1 MRGLSAAL
9 QQASDAAA
17 TNIGLVHR
25 LVRDREALRPGFARA
40 WPALARA
47 DAALVDEWAGA
58 TLELSG
64 VNAGPACIAA
74 FWQAGV
80 VAGPER
86 LQSVVAGGRAAADVC
101 RFAGARATLACLE
114 ALPTAIRLTAADP
127 AGLSGWWR
135 GLDRLA
141 REAPTLVQGAARRID
156 ALLAGGGMA
165 FADFVAAGLKATVR
179 DKARRAAFFA
189 LEDPLAQAL
198 LAHRTGLP
206 GFADSER
213 MLGAFVTG
221 VWGGEPRLKAAPP
234 GAAGPSRRTVIASGV
249 ALLPPVFAG
258 APAGRVRDLYRA
270 AAAHAYAHLTTP
282 TVRQPVLKLKPLQVA
297 LIGLVEDARVE
308 ALAIRRFPGLR
319 RLWAS
324 FHAAQP
330 GGAVT
335 TATLMARLARA
346 LLDPGYADPDGF
358 VEKGR
363 ALFAAADLDDPAMSR
378 AIGGL
383 IGNDLGQL
391 RLQFNA
397 KTYAVEPAYRD
408 DNMHLWDLPE
418 TPDDALSMTVDTAR
432 GSDDA
437 ASHNENKEEQPG
449 DGASAPR
456 ARDAGPDG
464 QGVVLATYPE
474 WDAAAGVERPDWTT
488 LRDTL
493 PVLRPAGAEWAGEAA
508 LRAQVARLVRSSVV
522 GQSVRQSRQEHG
534 EQLDLDAV
542 IDAAVAQ
549 RAGVQPDARVYRDRR
564 PRGRDLA
571 TLIIL
576 DVSQSTAAI
585 GAGGRSVLE
594 AERLAVA
601 ALAAALAARGDQYAL
616 RAFASSGRDDVRLTR
631 LKDFDE
637 ALSPA
642 VTARLAGLSPGLS
655 TRLGAALRH
664 AGAELAPLRTTR
676 KLVLV
681 LTDGEPSDID
691 VAHPQEL
698 VEDARRAVGGLR
710 LRGIDVFGIVMDP
723 GDAGSGSAIFGRH
736 NTMAVR
742 RLEELPAKLAGVYF
756 RLAQR

>member
-1 MRGLSAAL
+1 MSAAR
-9 QQASDAAA
+9 QQPGDAPAA
-17 TNIGLVHR
+17 NIDLVHR

-40 WPALARA
+40 WPALARG
-47 DAALVDEWAGA
+47 DAALIDEWAGA

-64 VNAGPACIAA
+64 VNAGPACVAA
-74 FWQAGV
+74 FWQAGAA
-80 VAGPER
+80 AGPER
-86 LQSVVAGGRAAADVC
+86 LRLVLAGGRAAANVC
-101 RFAGARATLACLE
+101 RFAGARAALACLE
-114 ALPTAIRLTAADP
+114 ALPTAIRLAAGD
-127 AGLSGWWR
+127 AAALSAWWR
-135 GLDRLA
+135 GLNRLA
-141 REAPTLVQGAARRID
+141 REAPALVQGTARRTD
-156 ALLAGGGMA
+156 TLLAEGDGMA

-189 LEDPLAQAL
+189 LEGPLAQAL
-198 LAHRTGLP
+198 LARRTGMP

-213 MLGAFVTG
+213 MLGAFVIG
-221 VWGGEPRLKAAPP
+221 VWGGEPRLKAAPL
-234 GAAGPSRRTVIASGV
+234 GAAGAPRRTVITSGA

-258 APAGRVRDLYRA
+258 APGGRVRDLYRA
-270 AAAHAYAHLTTP
+270 VAAHAYAHLTAP
-282 TVRQPVLKLKPLQVA
+282 AARQPVLKLKSLQVA
-297 LIGLVEDARVE
+297 LAGLIEDARVE
-308 ALAIRRFPGLR
+308 ALAARRFPGLR
-319 RLWAS
+319 RLWAG
-324 FHAAQP
+324 FHVAQP

-335 TATLMARLARA
+335 TANLMARLARG
-346 LLDPGYADPDGF
+346 LLDPEYADTDGF

-363 ALFAAADLDDPAMSR
+363 ALFAAADLDDPAMGR

-383 IGNDLGQL
+383 LGNDLGQL

-397 KTYAVEPAYRD
+397 KTYVVEPAYRD

-418 TPDDALSMTVDTAR
+418 TPDDALSMTVDAAR
-432 GSDDA
+432 GSDDGGG
-437 ASHNENKEEQPG
+437 EQQPG
-449 DGASAPR
+449 DGAPAPR
-456 ARDAGPDG
+456 ARDAGQDDRG
-464 QGVVLATYPE
+464 AVLATYPE

-493 PVLRPAGAEWAGEAA
+493 PVLRPVGAEWAGEVA

-534 EQLDLDAV
+534 EQLDLDAAV
-542 IDAAVAQ
+542 DAAVA
-549 RAGVQPDARVYRDRR
+549 RRSGVQPDTRVYRDRR

-571 TLIIL
+571 TL
-576 DVSQSTAAI
+576 SSWTC
-585 GAGGRSVLE
+585 RNP
-594 AERLAVA
+594 RRPLAPE
-601 ALAAALAARGDQYAL
+601 ARGDQYAL
-616 RAFASSGRDDVRLTR
+616 RAFASAGRDDVRLTR

-637 ALSPA
+637 PLTPA

-664 AGAELAPLRTTR
+664 AGAELAPLRTSR

-698 VEDARRAVGGLR
+698 VEDARRTVLGLR
-710 LRGIDVFGIVMDP
+710 LRGVDVFGIVMDP
-723 GDAGSGSAIFGRH
+723 DGAGSGSAIFGRH
-736 NTMAVR
+736 NTVAVR

>member
-1 MRGLSAAL
+1 VCSLSAAR
-9 QQASDAAA
+9 QQSSDAPAA
-17 TNIGLVHR
+17 NIDLVHR

-40 WPALARA
+40 WPPVARGG
-47 DAALVDEWAGA
+47 AALIDEWAGA
-58 TLELSG
+58 TLELSA
-64 VNAGPACIAA
+64 VNAGPACIVA
-74 FWQAGV
+74 FWQTGIA
-80 VAGPER
+80 ARPER
-86 LQSVVAGGRAAADVC
+86 LWLVVAGGRAAADVC
-101 RFAGARATLACLE
+101 RFAGTRAALACLE
-114 ALPTAIRLTAADP
+114 TLPAAIRLTAEHP
-127 AGLSGWWR
+127 AGLSAWWR
-135 GLDRLA
+135 GLNRLA
-141 REAPTLVQGAARRID
+141 REAPTLVQSTVRRVER
-156 ALLAGGGMA
+156 LLAGGDGMA

-198 LAHRTGLP
+198 LAHRTGAP

-234 GAAGPSRRTVIASGV
+234 GAAGPPRRTVIASGV

-258 APAGRVRDLYRA
+258 APVGRVRDLYRA
-270 AAAHAYAHLTTP
+270 AAAHAYAHLTVP
-282 TVRQPVLKLKPLQVA
+282 LVRQPVLKLKPLQVA
-297 LIGLVEDARVE
+297 LIGLMEDARVE

-319 RLWAS
+319 RLWTG
-324 FHAAQP
+324 FHVAQP

-335 TATLMARLARA
+335 TSNLMARLARA
-346 LLDPGYADPDGF
+346 LLDPGYADDDGF
-358 VEKGR
+358 LEKGR
-363 ALFAAADLDDPAMSR
+363 ALFTAANLDDPALSR

-383 IGNDLGQL
+383 LGNDLGQL

-397 KTYAVEPAYRD
+397 KTHVIEPAYRD

-418 TPDDALSMTVDTAR
+418 TPDDALSMTVDTAH
-432 GSDDA
+432 GADSDG
-437 ASHNENKEEQPG
+437 EGEEQPG

-456 ARDAGPDG
+456 ARDTG
-464 QGVVLATYPE
+464 QDDRGAVLATYPE

-493 PVLRPAGAEWAGEAA
+493 PMLRPTSAECAGEAA

-522 GQSVRQSRQEHG
+522 GQSVRQSRQEQG
-534 EQLDLDAV
+534 EQLDLDAA
-542 IDAAVAQ
+542 IAAAVAQ
-549 RAGVQPDARVYRDRR
+549 RAGVQPDTRVYRDRR

-585 GAGGRSVLE
+585 GAGGRSVLVS
-594 AERLAVA
+594 ERLAVA
-601 ALAAALAARGDQYAL
+601 ALAAALEVRGDQYAM
-616 RAFASSGRDDVRLTR
+616 RAFASAGRDDVRLTR
-631 LKDFDE
+631 VKDFDE
-637 ALSPA
+637 PLSPA

-664 AGAELAPLRTTR
+664 AGAELAPLRTSR

-698 VEDARRAVGGLR
+698 VEDARRAVLGLR

-723 GDAGSGSAIFGRH
+723 DDAGSGSAIFGRH

-742 RLEELPAKLAGVYF
+742 RLEELPARLAGVFF

>member
-1 MRGLSAAL
+1 MSAAR
-9 QQASDAAA
+9 QQANDARVAD
-17 TNIGLVHR
+17 IDLVHR

-40 WPALARA
+40 WPGLPRC

-58 TLELSG
+58 TLELLG

-80 VAGPER
+80 LAGPER
-86 LQSVVAGGRAAADVC
+86 LRLIVAGGRAASDIC
-101 RFAGARATLACLE
+101 RFAGSRAALACLE

-127 AGLSGWWR
+127 IALSAWWR
-135 GLDRLA
+135 GLGRLA
-141 REAPTLVQGAARRID
+141 REAPTLLQGTVRRID
-156 ALLAGGGMA
+156 TLLAGGDGLA

-198 LAHRTGLP
+198 LAHRAGTP

-213 MLGAFVTG
+213 MLGAFVSG
-221 VWGGEPRLKAAPP
+221 VWGGEARLKAAPP
-234 GAAGPSRRTVIASGV
+234 GTAGAPRRTVIASGV
-249 ALLPPVFAG
+249 ALLPAVFAG

-282 TVRQPVLKLKPLQVA
+282 MVRQPVLKLKPLQVA
-297 LIGLVEDARVE
+297 LVGLVEDARVE

-319 RLWAS
+319 RLWAG
-324 FHAAQP
+324 FHVAQP

-378 AIGGL
+378 GIGGL
-383 IGNDLGQL
+383 LGNDLGQL

-397 KTYAVEPAYRD
+397 KTYVVEPAYRD

-432 GSDDA
+432 GAGDGG
-437 ASHNENKEEQPG
+437 EEQPG
-449 DGASAPR
+449 NGASAPR
-456 ARDAGPDG
+456 ARDAGQDDRG
-464 QGVVLATYPE
+464 AVLATYPE
-474 WDAAAGVERPDWTT
+474 WDAAAGVERPNWTT

-522 GQSVRQSRQEHG
+522 GQSVRQSRQEQG
-534 EQLDLDAV
+534 EQLDLDAA
-542 IDAAVAQ
+542 IDAAVA
-549 RAGVQPDARVYRDRR
+549 RRVGVQPDARVYRDRR

-585 GAGGRSVLE
+585 GAGGQSVL
-594 AERLAVA
+594 ASERLAVA
-601 ALAAALAARGDQYAL
+601 ALAAALEARGDQYAL
-616 RAFASSGRDDVRLTR
+616 RAFASAGRDDVRLTR

-637 ALSPA
+637 PLSPA

-691 VAHPQEL
+691 VAHPREL
-698 VEDARRAVGGLR
+698 VEDARRAVLGLR

-723 GDAGSGSAIFGRH
+723 DDAGSGSAIFGRH

-742 RLEELPAKLAGVYF
+742 RLEDLPARLAGVCF

>member
-1 MRGLSAAL
+1 MSAAR
-9 QQASDAAA
+9 QQPSDAPAA
-17 TNIGLVHR
+17 NIDRVHR

-40 WPALARA
+40 WPALARG
-47 DAALVDEWAGA
+47 DAAIIDEWAGA

-64 VNAGPACIAA
+64 VNAGPACVAA
-74 FWQAGV
+74 FWQAGAA
-80 VAGPER
+80 AGPER
-86 LQSVVAGGRAAADVC
+86 LRLVLAGGRAAADVC
-101 RFAGARATLACLE
+101 RFAGARAALACLE
-114 ALPTAIRLTAADP
+114 ALPAAIRLTAGDA
-127 AGLSGWWR
+127 AALSAWWR
-135 GLDRLA
+135 GLNRLA
-141 REAPTLVQGAARRID
+141 REAPALVQGTARRAD
-156 ALLAGGGMA
+156 TLLADGDGMA

-189 LEDPLAQAL
+189 LEDPLAQAW
-198 LAHRTGLP
+198 LARRTGTLC
-206 GFADSER
+206 FADSER

-234 GAAGPSRRTVIASGV
+234 GAAGAPRRTVIASGV

-258 APAGRVRDLYRA
+258 APGGRVRELYRA
-270 AAAHAYAHLTTP
+270 AAAHAYAHLTAP
-282 TVRQPVLKLKPLQVA
+282 AARQPVLKLKPLQVA
-297 LIGLVEDARVE
+297 LVGLVEDARVE
-308 ALAIRRFPGLR
+308 ALALRRFPGLR
-319 RLWAS
+319 RLWAG
-324 FHAAQP
+324 FHVAQP

-335 TATLMARLARA
+335 TANLMARLARG
-346 LLDPGYADPDGF
+346 LLDPGYADADGF

-363 ALFAAADLDDPAMSR
+363 ALFAAADLDDPTMGR

-383 IGNDLGQL
+383 LGNDLGQL

-397 KTYAVEPAYRD
+397 KTYVVEPAYRD

-432 GSDDA
+432 GSDDG
-437 ASHNENKEEQPG
+437 SGEQQPG
-449 DGASAPR
+449 DGAPAPR
-456 ARDAGPDG
+456 ARDAGQDDRG
-464 QGVVLATYPE
+464 AVLATYPE

-493 PVLRPAGAEWAGEAA
+493 PTLRPVGAEWAGEAA

-522 GQSVRQSRQEHG
+522 GQSVRQSRQEQG
-534 EQLDLDAV
+534 EQLDLDAAV
-542 IDAAVAQ
+542 DAAVAQ
-549 RAGVQPDARVYRDRR
+549 RAGVQPDSRVYRDRR

-585 GAGGRSVLE
+585 GAGGQSVLA

-601 ALAAALAARGDQYAL
+601 ALAAALEVRGDQYAV
-616 RAFASSGRDDVRLTR
+616 RAFASAGRDDVRLTR

-637 ALSPA
+637 PLSPV

-664 AGAELAPLRTTR
+664 AGAELAPLCTSR

-698 VEDARRAVGGLR
+698 VEDARRAVLGLR
-710 LRGIDVFGIVMDP
+710 LRGVDVFGIVMDP
-723 GDAGSGSAIFGRH
+723 DDAGSGSAIFGRH

>member
-1 MRGLSAAL
+1 MSAAL
-9 QQASDAAA
+9 RQAGDAPAAA
-17 TNIGLVHR
+17 IDLVHR
-25 LVRDREALRPGFARA
+25 LVRDREVLRPGFVRA
-40 WPALARA
+40 WPPVSRA
-47 DAALVDEWAGA
+47 GAASIDEWAGA

-64 VNAGPACIAA
+64 VNAGPYCIAA

-80 VAGPER
+80 AAGPER
-86 LQSVVAGGRAAADVC
+86 LRPVAAGGRAAAEVC
-101 RFAGARATLACLE
+101 RFAGARAALACLE
-114 ALPTAIRLTAADP
+114 TLPAAIRLTAGDAS
-127 AGLSGWWR
+127 GLSAWWR
-135 GLDRLA
+135 GLSRLA
-141 REAPTLVQGAARRID
+141 REAPTLVQGTARRVET
-156 ALLAGGGMA
+156 LLAGGDGMA

-179 DKARRAAFFA
+179 DKGRRAAFFA

-198 LAHRTGLP
+198 LAHRPGKP
-206 GFADSER
+206 GFADCER

-221 VWGGEPRLKAAPP
+221 VWGGDPRLKAAPP
-234 GAAGPSRRTVIASGV
+234 GAAGLPRRAVIASGV
-249 ALLPPVFAG
+249 ALLPPVFEG

-270 AAAHAYAHLTTP
+270 AAAHAYAHLTAP
-282 TVRQPVLKLKPLQVA
+282 AARQPVLKLKPLQVA
-297 LIGLVEDARVE
+297 LVGLVEDARVE

-319 RLWAS
+319 RLWAG
-324 FHAAQP
+324 FHVAQP
-330 GGAVT
+330 GGATT
-335 TATLMARLARA
+335 TALMARLARA
-346 LLDPGYADPDGF
+346 LLDPGYADADGF

-363 ALFAAADLDDPAMSR
+363 ALFAAAALEDPALSR

-383 IGNDLGQL
+383 LGNDLGQL

-397 KTYAVEPAYRD
+397 KTYVVEPAYRD

-432 GSDDA
+432 GSDGD
-437 ASHNENKEEQPG
+437 EGGEKQPG

-456 ARDAGPDG
+456 ARDAGQDDRG
-464 QGVVLATYPE
+464 TVLATYPE

-493 PVLRPAGAEWAGEAA
+493 PMLRPTDAEWAGEAA

-534 EQLDLDAV
+534 EELDLDAV
-542 IDAAVAQ
+542 IDATVAR
-549 RAGVQPDARVYRDRR
+549 RAGVPPDSRVYRDRR

-585 GAGGRSVLE
+585 GAGNQSVLA

-601 ALAAALAARGDQYAL
+601 ALAAALEARGDQYAL
-616 RAFASSGRDDVRLTR
+616 RAFASAGRDDVRLTR

-637 ALSPA
+637 PLTPA

-676 KLVLV
+676 KMVLV

-698 VEDARRAVGGLR
+698 VEDARRAVLGLR

-723 GDAGSGSAIFGRH
+723 DDAGSGSAIFGRH

-742 RLEELPAKLAGVYF
+742 RLEELPARLAGVYF

>member
-1 MRGLSAAL
+1 MRGLSAAR
-9 QQASDAAA
+9 QQLGDTAAK
-17 TNIGLVHR
+17 NIDRVHQ
-25 LVRDREALRPGFARA
+25 LLRDREALRPGFARA
-40 WPALARA
+40 WPTVLRV
-47 DAALVDEWAGA
+47 DAALMDDWAGA
-58 TLELSG
+58 TLELLAA
-64 VNAGPACIAA
+64 NAGPGCIAA

-80 VAGPER
+80 FAGPER
-86 LQSVVAGGRAAADVC
+86 LRLVATGGHAAADIC
-101 RFAGARATLACLE
+101 RFAGARAALACLE
-114 ALPTAIRLTAADP
+114 ALPTAIRLTAAEP
-127 AGLSGWWR
+127 TALSAWWR
-135 GLDRLA
+135 GLGRLA
-141 REAPTLVQGAARRID
+141 REAPTLLQGTVRRID
-156 ALLAGGGMA
+156 ALLAGGDGMA

-198 LAHRTGLP
+198 LAHHAGMP
-206 GFADSER
+206 GFADCER

-234 GAAGPSRRTVIASGV
+234 GAAGPPRRTVIASGV

-270 AAAHAYAHLTTP
+270 AAAHAYAHLTAP
-282 TVRQPVLKLKPLQVA
+282 VARQQVLKLKPLQVA
-297 LIGLVEDARVE
+297 LVGLVEDARVE

-319 RLWAS
+319 RLWAG
-324 FHAAQP
+324 FHVAQP
-330 GGAVT
+330 GGAIT
-335 TATLMARLARA
+335 TGNLLARLARA
-346 LLDPGYADPDGF
+346 LLDPEHADADGF

-383 IGNDLGQL
+383 LGNDLGQL

-397 KTYAVEPAYRD
+397 KTYVVEPAYRD

-418 TPDDALSMTVDTAR
+418 TQDDALSMTVDTAR
-432 GSDDA
+432 GADDGGG
-437 ASHNENKEEQPG
+437 EERPG
-449 DGASAPR
+449 DGAPAPR
-456 ARDAGPDG
+456 ARDAGQDDR
-464 QGVVLATYPE
+464 GVVLATYPE

-488 LRDTL
+488 LRDTM
-493 PVLRPAGAEWAGEAA
+493 PVPCPVGAEWAGEAA
-508 LRAQVARLVRSSVV
+508 LRAQVARLVRSSVL
-522 GQSVRQSRQEHG
+522 GPSVRQSRQEQG
-534 EQLDLDAV
+534 EQLDLDAA

-549 RAGVQPDARVYRDRR
+549 RGGVQPDARVYRDRR

-585 GAGGRSVLE
+585 GAGGQSVL
-594 AERLAVA
+594 ASERLAVA
-601 ALAAALAARGDQYAL
+601 ALAAALEARGDQYAM
-616 RAFASSGRDDVRLTR
+616 RAFASAGRDDVRLTR
-631 LKDFDE
+631 LKDFEE

-664 AGAELAPLRTTR
+664 AGAELAPLRTFR

-698 VEDARRAVGGLR
+698 VEDARRAVLGLR

-723 GDAGSGSAIFGRH
+723 DEAGSGSAIFGRH